1 MSLFKNL
8 TTDGVEKS
16 EDRLGGFSV
25 LDSDIYEIAIK
36 AMYAG
41 ESRKGAMSVTLIGDA
56 GGREYRETFY
66 VTNRNKENYYTR
78 DGKKMPLPGFTAVDD
93 ICLIATGK
101 PLADQDTEDKVI
113 NIYDYDEKKE
123 VPTTV
128 PMLVE
133 ALGQKVALGILKQ
146 LENKNV
152 QNDSGEY
159 VASEE
164 TREINVVD
172 KVFHPELKLTVNE
185 AKEGKEEAKFWDS
198 WSSRNKGEVR
208 DRREIKEG
216 QGGASGRPGKAA
228 PKAGSAPAPTKSLF
242 GKK

>member
-16 EDRLGGFSV
+16 EDRLGGFSI
-25 LDSDIYEIAIK
+25 LDSDIYETTIK

-41 ESRKGAMSVTLIGDA
+41 ESQKGAMSVTLIGDV
-56 GGREYRETFY
+56 GGREYRETIY
-66 VTNRNKENYYTR
+66 ITSSKSKGQKNYYER
-78 DGKKMPLPGFTAVDD
+78 DGKKMPLPGFTVIDD

-101 PLADQDTEDKVI
+101 PLADQDTEEKVV
-113 NIYDYDEKKE
+113 NIYDFDQKKE

-133 ALGQKVALGILKQ
+133 ALGQKVALGIQKQ

-152 QNDSGEY
+152 QNASGEY
-159 VASEE
+159 EATEE

-172 KVFHPELKLTVNE
+172 KVFHPEL
-185 AKEGKEEAKFWDS
+185 
-198 WSSRNKGEVR
+198 NKGEVR

-216 QGGASGRPGKAA
+216 QGGASGRPAKAA